1 MLYYYWSVHE
11 VALLIFAAGNVA
23 SKWAMA
29 FTFELHYVIQQHST
43 LLCCFVRYPPIKQYF
58 LDMGDVSMGLAYLCG
73 GCCCLKDT
81 DPGPE
86 GSQITRTRKHPKEN
100 DIKMEF
106 MSRNYQRDKDGRF
119 HQAITEQPQAQ
130 TAAIYEKK

>member
-1 MLYYYWSVHE
+1 M
-11 VALLIFAAGNVA
+11 VAVVSSLLISIVFH
-23 SKWAMA
+23 
-29 FTFELHYVIQQHST
+29 L
-43 LLCCFVRYPPIKQYF
+43 IKSLIVF
-58 LDMGDVSMGLAYLCG
+58 DSFSG
-73 GCCCLKDT
+73 CLKDT

-86 GSQITRTRKHPKEN
+86 GSQMSRTRKHPKEN

-130 TAAIYEKK
+130 TATYEKK

>member
-1 MLYYYWSVHE
+1 
-11 VALLIFAAGNVA
+11 
-23 SKWAMA
+23 MA
-29 FTFELHYVIQQHST
+29 VRFELHYVIQQHST
-43 LLCCFVRYPPIKQYF
+43 YASLFCTILQSSHIFW
-58 LDMGDVSMGLAYLCG
+58 DMGDVSMGLAYLCG

-86 GSQITRTRKHPKEN
+86 GSQMSRTRKHPKEN

-130 TAAIYEKK
+130 TATYEKK